1 MRLTKGDAELVDAI
15 HTSGRPFIPYIGFG
29 MISAVGDV
37 DFFMNGGA
45 CQPGCLDI
53 KRQIEDTDVKITS
66 LADLA
71 NVTAESLLAIIP
83 CSHGR

>member
-1 MRLTKGDAELVDAI
+1 MHLTKGDADLVDAI

-37 DFFMNGGA
+37 DFFLNGGA
-45 CQPGCLDI
+45 YQPGCLDI
-53 KRQIEDTDVKITS
+53 KRQIKDTGVNITS

-71 NVTAESLLAIIP
+71 NVTVEALVAIIP